1 MADSPA
7 PTTAPPANAPP
18 VPAPQTAAPAPQADS
33 GGPGNAQFGMLAE
46 GGFVAKL
53 GAGLRLSAADLK
65 SAEGVDLA
73 SLPQPLPGVRLTRA
87 KWETQKKRLKVDA
100 SLAVPHL
107 EAANVSIYVNDE
119 GKATFEAKL
128 QKRLQLAALNNPLV
142 SLSLSEEG
150 AFGGSVTIG
159 PSNLTPKGLKSL
171 TVTGGGTLT
180 IQGGLFS
187 GNVDATLAYA
197 NLGNGEVHFAVGEG
211 GRITGTGKLKVTPPF
226 LDEVGADLTLAE
238 DGNLNG
244 TVTVSM
250 TEAKSP
256 IPALSLTGGTLSVTY
271 ANGAVSG
278 SLTEFRAAYRGLAD
292 VTASATIASGAFSGE
307 GNLAL
312 TVPGLNTATGQIR
325 VRSGAVS
332 GTMTLASSAFP
343 EALPVKSGSITA
355 TLSENGRIGFSGNV
369 AVELGP
375 AGTGQLAAA
384 YSEAGELS
392 LSATINLTVPG
403 LQGAQVSVAYA
414 NGDDLG
420 RGAGADRP
428 VADPRA
434 QRQCR
439 RALSA
444 GAAGRARPRSPTRPT
459 TASSPARIR
468 VTVAQT
474 EAGALQLGGSGQVEA
489 QIAPRLRGTLTATI
503 LPEGGV
509 DVSGRIVVTEPLE
522 LFPESEI
529 RQGAVQILPE
539 HPALGDPRRGDPGP
553 RRRSRRHR
561 RRRVPQ
567 HRRRGLLH
575 HRQRGSRPDLLD
587 LRRAVHPRLHRG
599 LCRLRRRARSR
610 RGAGLAH
617 RRDRGGGDG
626 GALRRDLGG
635 AGALL
640 CRRRLVDR
648 GHRNPRRGRAA
659 EGRPQCL
666 GRGRGPLGHGLG
678 GDLGAWR
685 VGLERRPRPRA
696 CRRIW
701 PTASASPAR
710 PRSSSTP
717 PTSTLRA

>member
-18 VPAPQTAAPAPQADS
+18 VPAPPTAAPAPQADS

-150 AFGGSVTIG
+150 AFGGSVTVG

-332 GTMTLASSAFP
+332 GSMALASSAFP

-384 YSEAGELS
+384 YSEAGELLALGHDQPHRS
-392 LSATINLTVPG
+392 PVSRARRSRSPTPMATISGEAQVPIDPSLIPG
-403 LQGAQVSVAYA
+403 LSGNAIVRYQQGLWSGETEIAYSADNGKLSGTHPRHRRADRSRRVAA
-414 NGDDLG
+414 WRLRRG
-420 RGAGADRP
+420 RGADRAAAARHADR
-428 VADPRA
+428 DD
-434 QRQCR
+434 
-439 RALSA
+439 
-444 GAAGRARPRSPTRPT
+444 
-459 TASSPARIR
+459 PARGR
-468 VTVAQT
+468 GGRLGPHRRHRA
-474 EAGALQLGGSGQVEA
+474 AGAL
-489 QIAPRLRGTLTATI
+489 PR
-503 LPEGGV
+503 
-509 DVSGRIVVTEPLE
+509 
-522 LFPESEI
+522 SEI

-575 HRQRGSRPDLLD
+575 HRQ
-587 LRRAVHPRLHRG
+587 
-599 LCRLRRRARSR
+599 
-610 RGAGLAH
+610 
-617 RRDRGGGDG
+617 
-626 GALRRDLGG
+626 
-635 AGALL
+635 
-640 CRRRLVDR
+640 
-648 GHRNPRRGRAA
+648 
-659 EGRPQCL
+659 
-666 GRGRGPLGHGLG
+666 
-678 GDLGAWR
+678 
-685 VGLERRPRPRA
+685 
-696 CRRIW
+696 
-701 PTASASPAR
+701 
-710 PRSSSTP
+710 
-717 PTSTLRA
+717 